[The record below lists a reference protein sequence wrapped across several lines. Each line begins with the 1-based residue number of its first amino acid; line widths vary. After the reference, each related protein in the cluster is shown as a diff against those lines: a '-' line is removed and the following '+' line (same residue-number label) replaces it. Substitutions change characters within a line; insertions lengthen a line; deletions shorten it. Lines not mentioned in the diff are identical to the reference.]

1 MQNKIYKII
10 FILIIFSLVIPF
22 YAYASNDTS
31 YVWSEISSPI
41 VSTSS
46 VLSESER

>member
-1 MQNKIYKII
+1 MRIKIYKLFFI
-10 FILIIFSLVIPF
+10 FLIISLVMPF

-31 YVWSEISSPI
+31 YVWSEVSSPI

-46 VLSESER
+46 VLSEGER